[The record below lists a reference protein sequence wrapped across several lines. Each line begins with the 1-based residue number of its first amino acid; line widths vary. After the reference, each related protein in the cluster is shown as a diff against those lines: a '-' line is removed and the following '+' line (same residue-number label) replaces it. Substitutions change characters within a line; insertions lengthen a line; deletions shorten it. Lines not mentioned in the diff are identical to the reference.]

1 MSAREFEIIREDLHR
16 RYGQAVEEAVINTVL
31 DSVIAEQTAT
41 AKVQTFVPVM
51 VEREAA
57 EKLETLAEEA
67 GYDKGARKEILFV
80 DAHNGCRTQLA
91 AAIARH
97 YSNDGVFIRSVGLEP
112 QGGINPAV
120 YEVLGERGIRSDFL
134 YQKEIIPRVSHRADL
149 VVLLGV
155 DEIPGVPGDRYLKW
169 DIAVSKTPGVEE
181 IRAIADKLEAHIK
194 ELLQELGALQVP
206 TTVLV

>member
-16 RYGQAVEEAVINTVL
+16 RYGQAVEESLINSVL
-31 DSVIAEQTAT
+31 DSEIAEQTAT
-41 AKVQTFVPVM
+41 AKVQAFLPVM
-51 VEREAA
+51 VEREVS
-57 EKLETLAEEA
+57 EKLEQLAEEA
-67 GYDKGARKEILFV
+67 GFSKGARKEILFV

-97 YSNDGVFIRSVGLEP
+97 YSHDGVFVRSVGLEP

-134 YQKEIIPRVSHRADL
+134 YQKEITPRVSHRADL

-169 DIAVSKTPGVEE
+169 DISVSKTPGVEE
-181 IRAIADKLEAHIK
+181 IRGIADTLEANIK
-194 ELLQELGALQVP
+194 DLLIELDAYEAPAKVHA
-206 TTVLV
+206 